1 MTKSTHL
8 TAQHRGHADLLRWHL
23 ATRERDSGLRSS
35 HGALV
40 AMIETGAGGSY
51 SDGQAGHA
59 ARLDANR
66 ASQARH
72 KLVEE
77 ALARTT
83 AAHADVLR
91 RAYGPHVL
99 LNAPPLAWMGDA
111 GPVAAVSSAAGRAY
125 GVAVERAAKRRRPI
139 EPSVWGWL
147 LTLDR
152 KRHATT
158 LALVEA
164 EAWELLRDAHDALVE
179 GVGAQIREAHGPARE
194 ALVAAFG
201 GDPKPRSRAVTRR
214 VTAETFCPVWA

>member
-1 MTKSTHL
+1 MTRHL

-40 AMIETGAGGSY
+40 VMIETGAGGSY

-59 ARLDANR
+59 VRLDANR
-66 ASQARH
+66 IAQARH
-72 KLVEE
+72 KLVEK
-77 ALARTT
+77 ALATLT
-83 AAHADVLR
+83 GAHADVLR

-111 GPVAAVSSAAGRAY
+111 GPVAAVSPAAARAY
-125 GVAVERAAKRRRPI
+125 RVAVERAAKRKRPI
-139 EPSVWGWL
+139 EASVWGWL

-158 LALVEA
+158 LGLAEQEA
-164 EAWELLRDAHDALVE
+164 RELLRAAHDALVAVVVE
-179 GVGAQIREAHGPARE
+179 MYRASSGPHGKAI
-194 ALVAAFG
+194 LDAFG
-201 GDPKPRSRAVTRR
+201 GEPKRRSRAVTKR
-214 VTAETFCPVWA
+214 VTAETFSPVWA

>member
-1 MTKSTHL
+1 MTRHL

-66 ASQARH
+66 HAQAKH

-77 ALARTT
+77 ALARMTG
-83 AAHADVLR
+83 ALADVLR

-111 GPVAAVSSAAGRAY
+111 GPVAAVSSAAASAY

-158 LALVEA
+158 LGLVEA
-164 EAWELLRDAHDALVE
+164 EARELLRAAHDALV
-179 GVGAQIREAHGPARE
+179 VT
-194 ALVAAFG
+194 VAEMYRAAPRSAGKAILDAFG
-201 GDPKPRSRAVTRR
+201 GEPKRRSRAVTKR